1 MLNGKHFV
9 GDQCTLCGGPMF
21 MPEGFIGRFIEFEYG
36 FLKHAY
42 VYVFTELCI
51 ESLII
56 IIHRQCLC

>member
-1 MLNGKHFV
+1 
-9 GDQCTLCGGPMF
+9 MF